1 MEGVI
6 FLVLDKDNH
15 SSYLSEGNYS
25 KGVNLVTIAIILTLL
40 EFIQSK
46 DSLFG
51 KMLLYYCPRKEIN
64 LEDDVVSLEEESF
77 INYGHILI
85 ELNFLY
91 HFIE

>member
-51 KMLLYYCPRKEIN
+51 KMLLYYCPSKEIN
-64 LEDDVVSLEEESF
+64 LEDDVISLKEQSF
-77 INYGHILI
+77 INNCHILI
-85 ELNFLY
+85 ELNFLD